1 MYSSQH
7 SFHSKRLS
15 GQNEV
20 HATDP
25 ETKPPVLR
33 KDGHASFSSLL
44 RLLLWKNFK
53 LLVRNKL
60 STVAE
65 LLLPLIFTVLIVAIR
80 FFGAETKRFDNPTTF
95 DPFEPSVIPGTI
107 QSCW

>member
-1 MYSSQH
+1 MYRSQPG
-7 SFHSKRLS
+7 FLSKRLS

-25 ETKPPVLR
+25 ETKPPER

-44 RLLLWKNFK
+44 RLLLWKNYK

-65 LLLPLIFTVLIVAIR
+65 LLLPLIFTILIVAIR
-80 FFGAETKRFDNPTTF
+80 FFGAETKRFDSPTIF
-95 DPFEPSVIPGTI
+95 DPFAPSIVPGTI